1 MGGKS
6 LNRDTSGEYTP
17 KFIPESFPAKNKKK
31 FRPRPGQKPE
41 YLASSPLH
49 VRSSVFKQ
57 RHFGSRTGAKFAA
70 KSKNK

>member
-1 MGGKS
+1 M
-6 LNRDTSGEYTP
+6 NRDTSGQYSP
-17 KFIPESFPAKNKKK
+17 KFIPESFPKTKKK

-57 RHFGSRTGAKFAA
+57 RHFGSKVGAKFAA
-70 KSKNK
+70 KSKKK